1 MRHSATFTRKSGPAG
16 QGASAGCFGIPFD
29 RLRTGFNRHGRGI
42 GALAGG
48 AGVAPGLVRSRRA
61 GAWIPVSGHGN
72 DGARRAHGS
81 MDSPPAPLAQH
92 GSASLPH
99 LNPRPLG
106 RRLNGGGEGAWIPV
120 SGHGNDSTRRLWLH
134 GLAARATSAAR
145 ERVAPPPH
153 LNPPPLGRRPNGGE
167 EGAWIP
173 VSGHGNDGARRA
185 HGSMD
190 SPPAPLAQHGSA
202 SLPHLNPRPLGRRL
216 NGGGEGAWI
225 PVSGHGNDSTRRLW
239 LHGLAA
245 RATSAARER
254 VAPPPPTSIL
264 PLWGGGQ
271 TAARKGH
278 GFPCRGT
285 GMTERGGE
293 EASGGGKGAWIPV
306 SGHGN
311 DGTRRGGG
319 QTAARKGHGFP
330 CRGTGMTEREGEEA
344 KQ

>member
-1 MRHSATFTRKSGPAG
+1 MGGRNSATFCDILRPLLVNRGRQAGAPAPG
-16 QGASAGCFGIPFD
+16 VSGIPFD

-42 GALAGG
+42 GALVGG

-61 GAWIPVSGHGN
+61 GAWIPVSGYGN

-145 ERVAPPPH
+145 ERVAPPP
-153 LNPPPLGRRPNGGE
+153 
-167 EGAWIP
+167 
-173 VSGHGNDGARRA
+173 
-185 HGSMD
+185 
-190 SPPAPLAQHGSA
+190 
-202 SLPHLNPRPLGRRL
+202 
-216 NGGGEGAWI
+216 
-225 PVSGHGNDSTRRLW
+225 
-239 LHGLAA
+239 
-245 RATSAARER
+245 
-254 VAPPPPTSIL
+254 TSIL

-285 GMTERGGE
+285 
-293 EASGGGKGAWIPV
+293 
-306 SGHGN
+306 
-311 DGTRRGGG
+311 
-319 QTAARKGHGFP
+319 
-330 CRGTGMTEREGEEA
+330 
-344 KQ
+344 